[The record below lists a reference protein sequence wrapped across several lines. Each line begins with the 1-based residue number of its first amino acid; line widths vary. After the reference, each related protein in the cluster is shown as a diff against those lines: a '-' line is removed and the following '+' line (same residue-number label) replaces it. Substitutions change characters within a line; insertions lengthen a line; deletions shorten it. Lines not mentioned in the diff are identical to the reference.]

1 LKVQREHVKNQLLAA
16 SSSHRAPSSGTPKK
30 ILNDP
35 FRVVDEMLDGILKAH
50 PEHLRA
56 VGDTG
61 RALISVHAPL
71 PGKVGIVT
79 GGGAGH
85 LPLFLGYV
93 GDGLADGVAVGNVFS
108 SPGPKPMYD
117 CIKAV
122 DCGQGVLQ
130 LFGNYQGDVINFRAA
145 ADLAR
150 ADGIEVATALGVD
163 DVASAPKDQI
173 DNRRGV
179 AGLFFALKLAG
190 ARAREGASL
199 EEVKKAAD
207 GAIANTRS
215 MGVALSPCTVPAAGK
230 PTFVIGDDEME
241 VGMGIHGEP
250 GVLRGKLQRADEIA
264 ETLTSAIVADL
275 PFERGDEVSVLVNGL
290 GATPVTE
297 LYVLY
302 RTVFDVL
309 LERGIRVHKTYVGE
323 YATSL
328 EMSGC
333 SVSLLRLDAEYK
345 RLLDAPCH
353 SPFLLRK

>member
-1 LKVQREHVKNQLLAA
+1 MQSEAETNQQLIPASSPRAA
-16 SSSHRAPSSGTPKK
+16 SPGMPKK

-35 FRVVDEMLDGILKAH
+35 FQVVDEMLDGILKAH
-50 PEHLRA
+50 PEHLRR

-61 RALISVHAPL
+61 RALVSIKTAL

-93 GDGLADGVAVGNVFS
+93 GDGLADGVAVGNIFS

-122 DCGQGVLQ
+122 DRGHGVLQ

-145 ADLAR
+145 AELAR
-150 ADGIEVATALGVD
+150 KDGIEVATSLGVD
-163 DVASAPKDQI
+163 DVASAPKDQVE
-173 DNRRGV
+173 NRRGV

-190 ARAREGASL
+190 AKACEGASL
-199 EEVKKAAD
+199 AEVKKTAD
-207 GAIANTRS
+207 GAIASTRS
-215 MGVALSPCTVPAAGK
+215 MGVALAPCTVPAAGK
-230 PTFVIGDDEME
+230 PTFVIDDDEME

-250 GVLRGKLQRADEIA
+250 GVLRTKLRRADEIA
-264 ETLTSAIVADL
+264 DTLTGAIVADL

-297 LYVLY
+297 LYILY
-302 RTVFDVL
+302 RRVFDVL
-309 LERGIRVHKTYVGE
+309 LERGIRVYKTYVGE

-333 SVSLLRLDAEYK
+333 SISLLRLDAEYK